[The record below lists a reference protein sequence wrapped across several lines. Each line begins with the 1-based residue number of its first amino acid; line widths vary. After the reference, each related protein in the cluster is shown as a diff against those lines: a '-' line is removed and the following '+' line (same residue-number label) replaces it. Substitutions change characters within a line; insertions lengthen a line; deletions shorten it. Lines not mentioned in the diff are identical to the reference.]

1 MMVLVAGF
9 ATIALTGILLGASE
23 ARADESPV
31 TTVSASD
38 SAAAPAE
45 SAPVSGA
52 AEPEKSAAAEESERA
67 NPTTWWPAVMSSGT
81 TAEPIQPDA
90 PVTRTRI
97 GVSGPHRRAAGP
109 KGSTTRG

>member
-1 MMVLVAGF
+1 MRRTIIPGPLTRPVLVAGF

-52 AEPEKSAAAEESERA
+52 AEPERSAA
-67 NPTTWWPAVMSSGT
+67 
-81 TAEPIQPDA
+81 
-90 PVTRTRI
+90 
-97 GVSGPHRRAAGP
+97 
-109 KGSTTRG
+109 